1 MIVNVKILI
10 STSTHSIVS
19 FILFFMSV
27 FSYYFIQYLMSFN
40 YNSEIF
46 NSFEMNFS
54 SKDFY
59 LSTIIL
65 VLVSLLF
72 DIGINRLFLLY
83 GIIADPLKITAE
95 QYEKKDV
102 LLENILIDKE
112 INNRCN
118 FIIFYTL
125 VTGSAFSQDNGQSP
139 QIHKDLLEIL

>member
-1 MIVNVKILI
+1 
-10 STSTHSIVS
+10 
-19 FILFFMSV
+19 
-27 FSYYFIQYLMSFN
+27 MSFN

-118 FIIFYTL
+118 LIFFY
-125 VTGSAFSQDNGQSP
+125 
-139 QIHKDLLEIL
+139 I